1 MKKYEFLAELQN
13 RLEGLS
19 AEDIKASLDYYAE
32 MIDDRIDD
40 GMDEEAAVESIGTP
54 AEAAAQILGEM
65 PITKL
70 VRARVKPKKSLGA
83 LAITLIIIGS
93 PIWITLAAAAFVIA
107 ISLAAVIFSVWVA
120 VWSVFAALAGSA
132 IGGILGC
139 PFVIINNGAG
149 LGIAL
154 LGAGLFAGGLAIFAF
169 FGCVALSRLLGK
181 GIKKLFA
188 FIKRKIIGKEA
199 VQ

>member
-54 AEAAAQILGEM
+54 AEAVAQILGEM

-107 ISLAAVIFSVWVA
+107 ISLAAVVFSVWVA

-154 LGAGLFAGGLAIFAF
+154 LGAGLFAGG
-169 FGCVALSRLLGK
+169 S
-181 GIKKLFA
+181 
-188 FIKRKIIGKEA
+188 
-199 VQ
+199 